1 MSKNRCRHSMK
12 DKEGRKL
19 LLEFSEKLGTDI
31 QQLLG
36 YKTRIEIDET
46 EIAKI
51 FIINGRPLLARS
63 DGELFFTLLFEEIFL
78 LVPKIMVDMGAVP
91 YVCKGADIMAP
102 GILSIEGEFEQN
114 TLLVVVDER
123 HRKPL
128 AVGISLFNSEEM
140 KNLNRGKTVKI
151 LHYVGDKLWDQLKS
165 Y

>member
-1 MSKNRCRHSMK
+1 MSKKRRRHTIK
-12 DKEGRKL
+12 DKEARKL
-19 LLEFSEKLGTDI
+19 LLDVSEKLGTDI
-31 QQLLG
+31 EQLLG
-36 YKTRIEIDET
+36 YKTRIEVDET

-51 FIINGRPLLARS
+51 FIINGRPLIAQS
-63 DGELFFTLLFEEIFL
+63 DGTLFFTLVFEEIFS

-102 GILSIEGEFEQN
+102 GILSIEGEFGQKN
-114 TLLVVVDER
+114 LLIVVDEC

-140 KNLNRGKTVKI
+140 KNLQKGKTVKI
-151 LHYVGDKLWDQLKS
+151 LHYVGDKLWDQIKN

>member
-1 MSKNRCRHSMK
+1 MK

-36 YKTRIEIDET
+36 YKTLIEIDET

-140 KNLNRGKTVKI
+140 KNLKRGKTVKI